1 MQELNQ
7 DEVSKMKLK
16 HLLSSMVLS
25 VAAAVMPAHAAP
37 ILSDIV
43 FVVDESGSMSNVQS
57 NLRDN
62 IGLFASIL
70 TGTGQVDAQYGLVG
84 YGSRDPAPRLLTDF
98 TGATEFSTAAQN
110 LVVSGG
116 CLLYTS
122 DAADE

>member
-25 VAAAVMPAHAAP
+25 VAAAVTPAHAAP
-37 ILSDIV
+37 ILCVIV
-43 FVVDESGSMSNVQS
+43 FVVDESGSMGSVQS

-62 IGLFASIL
+62 IGLFASFL

-84 YGSRDPAPRLLTDF
+84 YGSGNPAPDRK
-98 TGATEFSTAAQN
+98 S
-110 LVVSGG
+110 VV
-116 CLLYTS
+116 
-122 DAADE
+122 